1 MSKIENNKM
10 TKIKKWKIVFYT
22 SMYEYPT
29 WKNIKDIQFE
39 DDDRIRI
46 SYEEPCQTESNYEDD
61 GWIIEVERE
70 MEETDDE
77 YERRMKRIKL
87 DEELQKKR
95 NYETYLKLK
104 KQFENE

>member
-1 MSKIENNKM
+1 
-10 TKIKKWKIVFYT
+10 
-22 SMYEYPT
+22 
-29 WKNIKDIQFE
+29 
-39 DDDRIRI
+39 
-46 SYEEPCQTESNYEDD
+46 
-61 GWIIEVERE
+61 VERE

>member
-10 TKIKKWKIVFYT
+10 TKIKNWKSIFFHQ
-22 SMYEYPT
+22 MDEYPT

-46 SYEEPCQTESNYEDD
+46 SYEEPYQDRDFDHN
-61 GWIIEVERE
+61 GQWVIEVERE
-70 MEETDDE
+70 IEETDEE
-77 YERRMKRIKL
+77 YERRMIRIKS
-87 DEELQKKR
+87 DEEWQKKR

-104 KQFENE
+104 KQFDNE